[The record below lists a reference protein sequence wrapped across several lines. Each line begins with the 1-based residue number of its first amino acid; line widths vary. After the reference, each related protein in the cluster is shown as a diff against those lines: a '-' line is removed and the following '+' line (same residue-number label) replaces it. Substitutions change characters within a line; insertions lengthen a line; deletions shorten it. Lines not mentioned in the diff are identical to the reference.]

1 MTNSI
6 VASAWRNK
14 CEQRAKHIQSYS
26 NNAQSQQ
33 GIFVAGNVKHDQY
46 FALINILR
54 LMCSNTRR
62 ILKNFNKNHTLFY

>member
-14 CEQRAKHIQSYS
+14 CEQRAKHIQSYF
-26 NNAQSQQ
+26 NNALSQQ
-33 GIFVAGNVKHDQY
+33 GIFRAGNDQYDQY

-54 LMCSNTRR
+54 SLCS
-62 ILKNFNKNHTLFY
+62 I